1 VAGRSALVALALAA
15 AAGVAA
21 GALWLSRPLSDP
33 LARPLSQPSTPRPA
47 PTPAAS
53 TPAASTPAGESAVR
67 SLFALNLDDADGRR
81 RPVSEWRGKLLVV
94 NFWATWCTP
103 CIEEM
108 PLLQRVADQY
118 GARNVAVIGIGVDE
132 IDKIREFRAKLAIRF
147 PLLVAG
153 FDGMDLARQ
162 LGNPEPVLPYT
173 ALVSPGGHILEQ
185 QSGRLQDAELRGWLA
200 EHAND

>member
-1 VAGRSALVALALAA
+1 MVRRAGLIALALAA
-15 AAGVAA
+15 
-21 GALWLSRPLSDP
+21 GALGGGAWWSWQPRLRP
-33 LARPLSQPSTPRPA
+33 LARP
-47 PTPAAS
+47 AAS
-53 TPAASTPAGESAVR
+53 TAAADPAVQR
-67 SLFALNLDDADGRR
+67 LFALNLDDADGRR

-118 GARNVAVIGIGVDE
+118 GAHNVAVIGIGVDDA
-132 IDKIREFRAKLAIRF
+132 DKIRDFRGKLAIRF

-162 LGNPEPVLPYT
+162 LGDPEPVLPYT
-173 ALVSPGGHILEQ
+173 ALVSPSGRVVER
-185 QSGRLQDAELRGWLA
+185 QSGRLQDSELRSWLV
-200 EHAND
+200 EHAHD